1 MEAEFRRTSG
11 VIATAVGYTGGN
23 RENPTYQQVCSGDT
37 GHAEAVLIEFDPNKV
52 SFEKLLE
59 IFFRIHD
66 PSRPCGS
73 GYQYRSAIFY
83 RNEKQK
89 RIAEELIEK
98 MRKEGKKISTEIAP
112 ANVFWLAEEYHQQYY
127 EKNGIRL

>member
-1 MEAEFRRTSG
+1 MCA
-11 VIATAVGYTGGN
+11 GN
-23 RENPTYQQVCSGDT
+23 T
-37 GHAEAVLIEFDPNKV
+37 GHAEAVLVEFDPRKV

-66 PSRPCGS
+66 PSRPCGA

-89 RIAEELIEK
+89 RIAEELVEK
-98 MRKEGKKISTEIAP
+98 KRKEGKKISTEITP
-112 ANVFWLAEEYHQQYY
+112 ASAFWLAEEYHQQYY
-127 EKNGIRL
+127 EKNGIML